1 MRSGRALRTFRTG
14 PAANVS
20 SRTPEVSTAS
30 PPASEYS
37 SRTLRFSHVLEV
49 VHIEAIYRL
58 PRQDERHAAIA
69 VAIAGLRD
77 VCAIVAVLRVPP
89 SAEVESERVERG
101 VFTAGR
107 GIGLSAHAKPP
118 FRP

>member
-1 MRSGRALRTFRTG
+1 M
-14 PAANVS
+14 
-20 SRTPEVSTAS
+20 STAS

-77 VCAIVAVLRVPP
+77 ECAFVAVLRVPS
-89 SAEVESERVERG
+89 SAEGESERVERG

-107 GIGLSAHAKPP
+107 GIGWSAHAFAPSLIRAGWSGSHK
-118 FRP
+118 